1 MILFISNLGA
11 QHWAESSSR
20 WKYICFSALNGGAAL
35 CFDLQVS
42 GQFVVDGVLCY
53 KIDGGDRRL
62 YTYESGDTAYIYLNG
77 AFRPM
82 YYFGARLGDTVLL
95 YNDSTRFNRGPE
107 YLHGI
112 VDSIVTQN
120 IFGQALKRFYVSIID
135 TLTYHTFYSISYAEK
150 LGYTSNNGFVFYPS
164 YENIIDGWPNF
175 LCNYGDSTFQNYWLY
190 PTNYC
195 DTHTGLEDPAPNIS
209 LRFYP
214 NPSSGNFNIDMS
226 GFGSGV
232 KTIHI
237 YDQLGQVVSTGETDR
252 SELALDLHLAGGMYE
267 VEVMA
272 DGRSGRNKLIIE

>member
-1 MILFISNLGA
+1 MKINLYPYLRFFRRAFSASLLMILFISNLGA

-164 YENIIDGWPNF
+164 YENIFFVI
-175 LCNYGDSTFQNYWLY
+175 TV
-190 PTNYC
+190 
-195 DTHTGLEDPAPNIS
+195 IV
-209 LRFYP
+209 RFKIIGY
-214 NPSSGNFNIDMS
+214 ILLII
-226 GFGSGV
+226 V
-232 KTIHI
+232 ILI
-237 YDQLGQVVSTGETDR
+237 
-252 SELALDLHLAGGMYE
+252 LALKIPLQIFHCVFTPIPHQAI
-267 VEVMA
+267 
-272 DGRSGRNKLIIE
+272 ST